1 MDLGWPLGIGL
12 SSSARQRQREWSAA
26 GVKSY
31 SSTFTKYYGLKIR
44 SKLLPEKKQDVE
56 FCHDAALLLITVYGW
71 ADGQMYPALR
81 RS

>member
-1 MDLGWPLGIGL
+1 MLLIPTMVFKQKQGSVFDYA
-12 SSSARQRQREWSAA
+12 SQRQREWSAA

-56 FCHDAALLLITVYGW
+56 FCHDAALLLITVYG
-71 ADGQMYPALR
+71 
-81 RS
+81 